1 MSKED
6 NFRNKNHETDERN
19 DEKIRLQKYLALCG
33 VASRRKSEEYIKAGK
48 VKVNG
53 RVVTEMGAL
62 VSDGDKV
69 FFEGKPVRP
78 EIRKRYIM
86 LNKPAGVVTT
96 TSDPEGRPT
105 VLSYVE
111 EITERIYPVG
121 RLDYDTEGLLI
132 LTNDGELANR
142 LTHPRY
148 NVEKL
153 YMATVK
159 GSFSQKDIEE
169 LNKGVDLPDGH
180 KTRPAKARL
189 IFSGDNRAVVEV
201 TVMEGHNRLVRQMFE
216 ALEKPLSSLKRE
228 KIGNLGMGGLTTG
241 RWRHLSVNE
250 IKYLRRI
257 AGLEK

>member
-1 MSKED
+1 MSD
-6 NFRNKNHETDERN
+6 KNRRDGHDGGFSESG
-19 DEKIRLQKYLALCG
+19 EKMRLQKYLALSG
-33 VASRRKSEEYIKAGK
+33 VASRRKSEEFIKAGK

-53 RVVTEMGAL
+53 QVVTEMGAL
-62 VSDGDKV
+62 VSDGDRV

-78 EIRKRYIM
+78 EIRRRYIM
-86 LNKPAGVVTT
+86 LNKPTGVVTT

-121 RLDYDTEGLLI
+121 RLDYDTEGLLL

-148 NVEKL
+148 SVEKL
-153 YMATVK
+153 YIATIK
-159 GSFSQKDIEE
+159 GTVSQKDIEA
-169 LNKGVDLPDGH
+169 LNKGIELPDGH

-189 IFSGDNRAVVEV
+189 IFSGDNKAVVEIIV
-201 TVMEGHNRLVRQMFE
+201 HEGHNRLVRQMFE
-216 ALEKPLSSLKRE
+216 VLEKTIASLKRE
-228 KIGNLGMGGLTTG
+228 KIGNLGIGGLTTG
-241 RWRHLSVNE
+241 RWRHLSPNE
-250 IKYLRRI
+250 INYLRRI